1 MVSFAFALGL
11 VAFSPAPDPQNLFDT
26 SAAPRAAPR
35 ATPRD
40 TPQPVRQL
48 TLEQRGD
55 ILMATKHYREAVDV
69 YHEGPS
75 TSAVLHNKMGIAY
88 HQMLNLGAAKKEYE
102 TAVKLDRDYSEAVNN
117 LGTIYYSQ
125 KSYRH
130 CIRLYKQALKI
141 APNSASI
148 YSNLGTA
155 YFARK
160 DYKSATVNY
169 QRALE
174 LDPEVFERHSHFGS
188 LLQERT
194 VTERAKFHYYM
205 AKTYAQAGQRDRA
218 LLYIRKALE
227 EGFTERKKF
236 MEDSEFTFLRE
247 LPEFQQLIASE
258 PRVL

>member
-11 VAFSPAPDPQNLFDT
+11 AAFSPAVDNQNLFDT
-26 SAAPRAAPR
+26 SAAPRA
-35 ATPRD
+35 

-48 TLEQRGD
+48 SPEQRGD
-55 ILMATKHYREAVDV
+55 ILMATKHYREAVDT
-69 YHEGPS
+69 YHEGPAS
-75 TSAVLHNKMGIAY
+75 SAVLHNKIGIAY
-88 HQMLNLGAAKKEYE
+88 HQLLNISSAKKEYE
-102 TAVKLDRDYSEAVNN
+102 TAIKLDRDYSEAVNN
-117 LGTIYYSQ
+117 LGTVYYSQ

-141 APNSASI
+141 APSSASI

-155 YFARK
+155 YFSRK
-160 DYKSATVNY
+160 DYKNATINY

-205 AKTYAQAGQRDRA
+205 AKSYAQAGQRDRA

-236 MEDSEFTFLRE
+236 MEDSEFTSLRE
-247 LPEFQQLIASE
+247 LPEFKQLIASE

>member
-1 MVSFAFALGL
+1 M
-11 VAFSPAPDPQNLFDT
+11 
-26 SAAPRAAPR
+26 
-35 ATPRD
+35 
-40 TPQPVRQL
+40 
-48 TLEQRGD
+48 
-55 ILMATKHYREAVDV
+55 
-69 YHEGPS
+69 
-75 TSAVLHNKMGIAY
+75 
-88 HQMLNLGAAKKEYE
+88 
-102 TAVKLDRDYSEAVNN
+102 
-117 LGTIYYSQ
+117 
-125 KSYRH
+125 
-130 CIRLYKQALKI
+130 
-141 APNSASI
+141 
-148 YSNLGTA
+148 
-155 YFARK
+155 
-160 DYKSATVNY
+160 NY

>member
-1 MVSFAFALGL
+1 MVSLAFALSL
-11 VAFSPAPDPQNLFDT
+11 TAFSTAAFSLATDNQNFFDT
-26 SAAPRAAPR
+26 SAVRPAPS
-35 ATPRD
+35 
-40 TPQPVRQL
+40 PVRQL
-48 TLEQRGD
+48 TPEQRGD

-69 YHEGPS
+69 YREGPAS
-75 TSAVLHNKMGIAY
+75 SAVLHNKVGIAY
-88 HQMLNLGAAKKEYE
+88 HQMLNMQSARKEYE
-102 TAVKLDRDYSEAVNN
+102 TAMKLDHNYSEAVNN

-141 APNSASI
+141 APKSASI

-174 LDPEVFERHSHFGS
+174 LDSEVFEHHSQYGS
-188 LLQERT
+188 LLQERS

-205 AKTYAQAGQRDRA
+205 AKTYAQAGQGERA

-236 MEDSEFTFLRE
+236 LEDAEFAFLRE